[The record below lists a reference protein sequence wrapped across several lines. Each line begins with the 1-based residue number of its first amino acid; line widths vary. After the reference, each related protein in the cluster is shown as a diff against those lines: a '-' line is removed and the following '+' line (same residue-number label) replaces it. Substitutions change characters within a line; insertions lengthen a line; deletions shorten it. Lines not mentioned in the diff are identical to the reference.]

1 MTQSLVVH
9 ITYFHKDPS
18 RNPSKRI
25 SYLQRI
31 LDEYDKFT
39 CVSVDI
45 FIHTNTS
52 IDNVFDPPKNCS
64 FNIIVHKLRK
74 DENPHYLTWKCR
86 NLLKSQRNDFDYFCY
101 CEDDILM
108 KESTFQYWLKYKDQC
123 IENQYNLGFL
133 RIETDKHKNI
143 YALDLTKKL
152 NAIVTIND
160 VKFVENNVNPYCA
173 LWIYDKKEFNKII
186 DSNLYDLENNNIKGY
201 TIRCTSAIG
210 VHGLNN
216 NWYKSTIIPLKE
228 NGCVVEE
235 CTLPHLE
242 NNYVGNHKQFSTI
255 KLNEIIG

>member
-1 MTQSLVVH
+1 MIESLAVH
-9 ITYFHKDPS
+9 ITYFHKDPL

-31 LDEYDKFT
+31 IDEYDSFT
-39 CVSVDI
+39 SVRVSI
-45 FIHTNTS
+45 YIHTNTK
-52 IDNVFDPPKNCS
+52 IDDVFKHPKKCH
-64 FNIIVHKLRK
+64 FQTIVHTLKK

-86 NLLKSQRNDFDYFCY
+86 ELLKSQRNDFDYFCY

-108 KESTFQYWLKYKDQC
+108 KESTFQYWLKYKDIC
-123 IENQYNLGFL
+123 MSNKYNLGFL
-133 RIETDKHKNI
+133 RVENDKNGNI
-143 YALDLTKKL
+143 YALDVIKKL
-152 NAIVTIND
+152 KTTVIIEDTKFIVND
-160 VKFVENNVNPYCA
+160 INPYCA
-173 LWIYDKKEFNKII
+173 LWIYDKMEFNRII
-186 DSNLYDLENNNIKGY
+186 DSDLYDLSKNKIKGY

-216 NWYKSTIIPLKE
+216 SWYKSTIIPVE
-228 NGCVVEE
+228 DNGFVVEQ